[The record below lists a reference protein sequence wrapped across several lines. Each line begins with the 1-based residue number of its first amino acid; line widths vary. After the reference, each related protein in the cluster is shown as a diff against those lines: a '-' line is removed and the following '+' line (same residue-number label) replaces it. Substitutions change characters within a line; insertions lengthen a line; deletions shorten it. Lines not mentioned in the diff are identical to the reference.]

1 MRLAGMAIP
10 YTKVLFFDA
19 IVACLPLPLQ
29 PPGFSMSTPPIGILS
44 AIPEELKHLEDR
56 EQGSEAL
63 AGLVFHRGRIE
74 GRDAVFVETGIG
86 KVNAALTATLL
97 ASHFHCRA
105 LVFCG
110 VAGGLDPALGV
121 GDVVVATRLVQHDY
135 GALAQGRLTVYQ
147 PGMPPLPG
155 VDASH
160 GYDMPLALQE
170 KLRQALRD
178 VALPRIEAAVTG
190 EPAQRQPRLHF
201 GAVVTGD
208 SFVNDDAE
216 RRRLH
221 ESFRA
226 MAVEM
231 EGAAVAQVAERF
243 RLPWLVVRCLS
254 DLAGADSH
262 LNFPAFLP
270 LAARAAALVVRQ
282 AVKAL

>member
-1 MRLAGMAIP
+1 
-10 YTKVLFFDA
+10 
-19 IVACLPLPLQ
+19 
-29 PPGFSMSTPPIGILS
+29 MSPTPPIGILS

-86 KVNAALTATLL
+86 KVNAALTATIL
-97 ASHFHCRA
+97 AERYACRA

-110 VAGGLDPALGV
+110 VAGGLDPALGI

-135 GALAQGRLTVYQ
+135 GALKAGRLTVYQ
-147 PGMPPLPG
+147 PGMPPMPG
-155 VDASH
+155 MDASH
-160 GYDMPLALQE
+160 GFDMPLALQE
-170 KLRQALRD
+170 KLRARLSGI
-178 VALPRIEAAVTG
+178 VLPAIEPAVSG
-190 EPAQRQPRLHF
+190 AAQRQPLLHF
-201 GAVVTGD
+201 GTVLTGD

-216 RRRLH
+216 RERLH
-221 ESFRA
+221 RSFNA
-226 MAVEM
+226 LAVEM
-231 EGAAVAQVAERF
+231 EGAAVAQVAQRF

-270 LAARAAALVVRQ
+270 LAAEAATLVVRQ
-282 AVKAL
+282 AVHEI